1 MLTQFKRMNKNSQL
15 RFFLT
20 TQNDFIKTMKSIKE
34 LENDFQII
42 LQICQIN
49 AFLIIVETIQTNVP
63 VDVKNIKKARKLE
76 IEGGKNY
83 DCQ

>member
-1 MLTQFKRMNKNSQL
+1 MLSQFKRKDKNSQL

-49 AFLIIVETIQTNVP
+49 AFLIVVETIQINIP
-63 VDVKNIKKARKLE
+63 VDVKNIKEYKKLE
-76 IEGGKNY
+76 IEGDKNY
-83 DCQ
+83 DC

>member
-1 MLTQFKRMNKNSQL
+1 MLSQFKRMKKNSQL

-49 AFLIIVETIQTNVP
+49 AFLIVVETIQKNVP
-63 VDVKNIKKARKLE
+63 VDVKNIKEAKKLE

-83 DCQ
+83 DC

>member
-1 MLTQFKRMNKNSQL
+1 MLSQFKRMDKNSQL

-20 TQNDFIKTMKSIKE
+20 TQNDFIKTMKSIEE

-49 AFLIIVETIQTNVP
+49 AFLIVVETIQINIP
-63 VDVKNIKKARKLE
+63 VDVKNIKEYKKLE
-76 IEGGKNY
+76 IEGDKNY
-83 DCQ
+83 DC

>member
-1 MLTQFKRMNKNSQL
+1 MLPQFKRMDKNSQL
-15 RFFLT
+15 RFFVT
-20 TQNDFIKTMKSIKE
+20 IQNDFMKTMKSIKE

-49 AFLIIVETIQTNVP
+49 AFLIVVETIQINIP
-63 VDVKNIKKARKLE
+63 VDVKNIKEYKKLE

-83 DCQ
+83 DC